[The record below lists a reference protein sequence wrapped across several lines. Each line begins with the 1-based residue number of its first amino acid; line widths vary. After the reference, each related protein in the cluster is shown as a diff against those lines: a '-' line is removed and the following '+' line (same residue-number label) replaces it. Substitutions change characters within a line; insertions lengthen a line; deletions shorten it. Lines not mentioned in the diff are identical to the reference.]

1 MSPSEPELGAIIR
14 GARRKAHEAQQ
25 RQERKKLN
33 GAAGSDQHDEP
44 KRRFPLVPF
53 SEIQVSRS
61 AAYLVRNILPR
72 EGLVVVWG
80 PPGCGKSFWVLDL
93 VLHVALERKY
103 REHRTKQG
111 DVCYVA
117 CEGERGLNNRVAAWR
132 QHNEVQAAPFWLVT
146 TQLDLV
152 AERALLV
159 SDIREQIGEGTR
171 PSVIVLDT
179 LNRSLNGSESS
190 DEDMAAYIRAA
201 EYVRVAFHC
210 LVIVIH
216 HCGLDTTRPRGHT
229 SLKGASDAQIAITN
243 TGQAVIATVER
254 MKDGLAG
261 TIVASALEV
270 IDLGHDED
278 GEPVTSCAIKPAEV
292 SERDLPRNGK
302 ARPSGDAGIGLDVLM
317 NVTVT
322 EGETLPTTDG
332 FPSSPTKGVTVTA
345 WRREFYPRLGDKD
358 AAAKRQAYNRMSSRL
373 QADKHITILDERVW
387 CCTRPT
393 VTP

>member
-1 MSPSEPELGAIIR
+1 MDTADYAEVA
-14 GARRKAHEAQQ
+14 RKAQ
-25 RQERKKLN
+25 RETRQRLNREQRAREKKN
-33 GAAGSDQHDEP
+33 GAADSDRHHEP

-61 AAYLVRNILPR
+61 SAYLVRNIIPS

-93 VLHVALERKY
+93 VLNVALGRKY
-103 REHRTKQG
+103 REHRVKQG

-132 QHNEVQAAPFWLVT
+132 QHNKVKAAPFWLVT
-146 TQLDLV
+146 TQLDLA
-152 AERALLV
+152 AEHKLLV

-190 DEDMAAYIRAA
+190 DDDMGDYIRAA
-201 EYVRVAFHC
+201 DYVRTAFHC
-210 LVIVIH
+210 VVIVIH
-216 HCGLDTTRPRGHT
+216 HCGLDATRPRGHT

-243 TGQAVIATVER
+243 TGQTVIATVER
-254 MKDGLAG
+254 MKDGIAG
-261 TIVASALEV
+261 TIVASALQV
-270 IDLGHDED
+270 IDLDHDED

-292 SERDLPRNGK
+292 PERELPRNGR
-302 ARPSGDAGIGLDVLM
+302 ARPSGDAGLGLDVLA

-322 EGETLPTTDG
+322 EGVKLPMTTDG
-332 FPSSPTKGVTVTA
+332 FPSAPTRGVTVMA
-345 WRREFYPRLGDKD
+345 WRREFYRRLGDKEQ
-358 AAAKRQAYNRMSSRL
+358 AAKRQAYSRMAKSL
-373 QADKHITILDERVW
+373 QASGLITILDNWVW
-387 CCTRPT
+387 CTRQGE
-393 VTP
+393 TP